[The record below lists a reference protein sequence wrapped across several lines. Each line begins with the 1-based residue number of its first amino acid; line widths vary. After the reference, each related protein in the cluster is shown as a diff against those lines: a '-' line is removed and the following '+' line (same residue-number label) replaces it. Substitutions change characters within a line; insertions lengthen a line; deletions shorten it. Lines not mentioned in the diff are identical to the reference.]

1 MITPREVSNPW
12 LLLSAAAATFL
23 LACHALS
30 ASPPPSNR
38 LPTPTDPG
46 LASLPP
52 DSRAREIYP
61 EDWVKG
67 GKYVQLPMGRV
78 RYWLVGP
85 PNGKKITLIHGLSL
99 PSFVFQHLIPI
110 LTAANYQ
117 VLVYDLYGRGYSD
130 APRATPYDAKLYVT
144 QLALLLQHIGWVKT
158 HLLGFSMGGA
168 IAASF
173 VAAFPELVE
182 RDVVLVA
189 SVGVWG
195 PMPQMKYRH
204 FPGVERRTIRSM
216 FGNSKPTNPLEEIV
230 QQQYKHL
237 PGFGHAVVSSL
248 LEGPVST
255 SKWAFECE
263 AWRGRRVLLVHG
275 TEDDVV
281 PLHQIQSAACHAF
294 SAAML
299 LRAVDPEWM
308 PAPDAA
314 KAQSTNSSAGSWKF
328 EGIFSAAQNARNLSR
343 LDRVKPLGMASE
355 RLCLCQGWK
364 ILGTESSPRR
374 MTCWFV
380 GN

>member
-1 MITPREVSNPW
+1 MITARNVSIPW
-12 LLLSAAAATFL
+12 LLLPAVAAATLL
-23 LACHALS
+23 LAYHTLAT
-30 ASPPPSNR
+30 SPPPSNR

-61 EDWVKG
+61 EDWIEG

-117 VLVYDLYGRGYSD
+117 VLIYDLYGRGYSD
-130 APRATPYDAKLYVT
+130 APRATAYDAKLYVT
-144 QLALLLQHIGWVKT
+144 QLALLLQHIGWAKT

-173 VAAFPELVE
+173 VAAFPDLVE
-182 RDVVLVA
+182 KDVVLVA

-204 FPGVERRTIRSM
+204 LPGVERRTIRSM
-216 FGNSKPTNPLEEIV
+216 FGNSKPTTPLEEIV

-255 SKWAFECE
+255 SKWAFECDV
-263 AWRGRRVLLVHG
+263 WRERRVLLVHG

-281 PLHQIQSAACHAF
+281 PLHQIRSVIHTSTSSSKHSHSDNNNEAWAPVRVRVGVRVRTADIAGGTHDVVYTHPGEVGQVV
-294 SAAML
+294 
-299 LRAVDPEWM
+299 LR
-308 PAPDAA
+308 
-314 KAQSTNSSAGSWKF
+314 F
-328 EGIFSAAQNARNLSR
+328 
-343 LDRVKPLGMASE
+343 LDG
-355 RLCLCQGWK
+355 
-364 ILGTESSPRR
+364 
-374 MTCWFV
+374 
-380 GN
+380 

>member
-1 MITPREVSNPW
+1 MITARNVSSPW
-12 LLLSAAAATFL
+12 LLLPAAAAATLL
-23 LACHALS
+23 LAYHTLAT
-30 ASPPPSNR
+30 SPPPSNR

-85 PNGKKITLIHGLSL
+85 ANGKKITLIHGLSL
-99 PSFVFQHLIPI
+99 PSFVFQHLIPL
-110 LTAANYQ
+110 LTAENYQ

-144 QLALLLQHIGWVKT
+144 QLALLLQHIGWAKT
-158 HLLGFSMGGA
+158 HVLGFSMGGA

-204 FPGVERRTIRSM
+204 LPGVERRTIRSM
-216 FGNSKPTNPLEEIV
+216 FGNIV

-263 AWRGRRVLLVHG
+263 AWKGRRVLLVHG

-281 PLHQIQSAACHAF
+281 PLHQIRSVIHTSTSSSKHPHSDNNNEAWA
-294 SAAML
+294 
-299 LRAVDPEWM
+299 
-308 PAPDAA
+308 PASLETADIVGGTHDVVYTHPMEVG
-314 KAQSTNSSAGSWKF
+314 KVVLGFLGGS
-328 EGIFSAAQNARNLSR
+328 R
-343 LDRVKPLGMASE
+343 
-355 RLCLCQGWK
+355 
-364 ILGTESSPRR
+364 
-374 MTCWFV
+374 
-380 GN
+380 